1 MSSAQPRLEIN
12 IRRMSSTDLERIRAL
27 DHISFSLPWPDSSFK
42 FEVEENEVSR
52 CWVAET
58 PLADGSMYIVAMIVA
73 WLIVDEVHIATLAVD
88 PAFRRQGIAQRLLA
102 FTLIDAVR
110 SGAACSFLE
119 VRAGNLAA
127 RSLYSLFG
135 YEEVGI
141 RKKYYQDNG
150 EDAVMMNLEKLDL
163 VLLESLQ

>member
-1 MSSAQPRLEIN
+1 VSSAQPRLEIN

-58 PLADGSMYIVAMIVA
+58 PLAEGSMYIVAMIVA

-127 RSLYSLFG
+127 RRLYSLFG

-141 RKKYYQDNG
+141 RKRYYQDNG

-163 VLLESLQ
+163 AHLESLQ

>member
-127 RSLYSLFG
+127 RRLYSLFG

-141 RKKYYQDNG
+141 RKRYYQDNG

-163 VLLESLQ
+163 AHLESLQ

>member
-1 MSSAQPRLEIN
+1 MTSA
-12 IRRMSSTDLERIRAL
+12 DLERIRAL
-27 DHISFSLPWPDSSFK
+27 DHMSFSLPWPDSSFK
-42 FEVEENEVSR
+42 FEVEKNEVSR

-58 PLADGSMYIVAMIVA
+58 PLADGSMFIVAMIVA

-150 EDAVMMNLEKLDL
+150 EDAVMMNLEQLDL
-163 VLLESLQ
+163 ALLESLQ

>member
-58 PLADGSMYIVAMIVA
+58 PLAEGSMYIVAMIVA

-127 RSLYSLFG
+127 RRLYSLFG

-141 RKKYYQDNG
+141 RKRYYQDNG

-163 VLLESLQ
+163 AHLESLQ